1 MTRSTELA
9 MSVPTASNPG
19 ASLLP
24 PPGTI
29 GLARGIPTPLMFP
42 EADLIEAARR
52 AIERHGATAL
62 NYGEA
67 DGFRPLREL
76 LGEQHGV
83 PADQVLITPGS
94 IMAMSFLV
102 QAFRE
107 RSPRA
112 AIEVPCYDR
121 MVTLLQ
127 RNGVEIS
134 TVSRLPGGVDL
145 DAIRGLADAGGPP
158 EFLYTMPSFHNPSG
172 LSMTL
177 EEREALADL
186 AVELE
191 LVVVEDDPY
200 GPLRIDGEP
209 QPQLHDLLRQRG
221 AEHLAVHLSSFSKT
235 IAPGLRVGYVVGPP
249 WLIGRLR
256 QIALGTYTS
265 PPLLAQA
272 QVYEYLTAGLLEG
285 HLEHVTSLLRERR
298 DALIETLA
306 AEMPDGVTWTRPG
319 GGYFLWLALP
329 ETVTA
334 RELGA
339 RSAQESVTIVPG
351 DGCYPGP
358 GGEHGARLAF
368 SYPSPEEIRT
378 GASRLAGLVREM
390 GQA

>member
-1 MTRSTELA
+1 
-9 MSVPTASNPG
+9 MSVPTASDPG

-42 EADLIEAARR
+42 EADLIQCGRT

-62 NYGEA
+62 NYGEP

-76 LGEQHGV
+76 LGERHGV
-83 PADQVLITPGS
+83 PGDQVLITPGS

-102 QAFRE
+102 QAFLE

-121 MVTLLQ
+121 MVTLLE
-127 RNGVEIS
+127 RNGAEIS

-145 DAIRGLADAGGPP
+145 DAIRGLGNAGGPP
-158 EFLYTMPSFHNPSG
+158 EFLYTMPSFHNPTG
-172 LSMTL
+172 LSMTP
-177 EEREALADL
+177 EERESLADL
-186 AVELE
+186 AVELG
-191 LVVVEDDPY
+191 LVLVEDDPY
-200 GPLRIDGEP
+200 GQLRIDGEP
-209 QPQLHDLLRQRG
+209 QPQLHELLRRRG
-221 AEHLAVHLSSFSKT
+221 AEHLAVHVSSFSKT
-235 IAPGLRVGYVVGPP
+235 IAPGLRVGYVVAPP
-249 WLIGRLR
+249 WLVGRLR

-272 QVYEYLTAGLLEG
+272 QVYEYLTAGLLER

-298 DALIETLA
+298 DALLETLA
-306 AEMPDGVTWTRPG
+306 ADMPAGVTWTRPG
-319 GGYFLWLALP
+319 GGYFLWLGLP
-329 ETVTA
+329 EDVSA

-339 RSAQESVTIVPG
+339 RSAAAGVTIVPG
-351 DGCYPGP
+351 DGCFPGP

-368 SYPSPEEIRT
+368 SHPSPEEIRT
-378 GASRLAGLVREM
+378 GASRLAELVREM
-390 GQA
+390 HES

>member
-1 MTRSTELA
+1 
-9 MSVPTASNPG
+9 MSVPTVNDPG

-42 EADLIEAARR
+42 ESDLVESAKR

-62 NYGEA
+62 NYGEP
-67 DGFRPLREL
+67 DGFGPLRDL
-76 LGEQHGV
+76 LGERHGV
-83 PADQVLITPGS
+83 SGDQVLITPGS

-121 MVTLLQ
+121 MVTLLE
-127 RNGVEIS
+127 RNGVEMS

-158 EFLYTMPSFHNPSG
+158 AYLYTMPSFHNPTG

-177 EEREALADL
+177 EERESLADL
-186 AVELE
+186 AVELG
-191 LVVVEDDPY
+191 LVLVEDDPY
-200 GPLRIDGEP
+200 GQLRIDGEP
-209 QPQLHDLLRQRG
+209 QPQLHELLRDRG

-235 IAPGLRVGYVVGPP
+235 IAPGLRVGYVVAPP
-249 WLIGRLR
+249 WLVGRLR

-298 DALIETLA
+298 DVLLDTLTA
-306 AEMPDGVTWTRPG
+306 DMPAGVTWTRPG
-319 GGYFLWLALP
+319 GGYFLWLGLP
-329 ETVTA
+329 EGVPA
-334 RELGA
+334 RELA
-339 RSAQESVTIVPG
+339 TRSAREGVTIVPG

-378 GASRLAGLVREM
+378 GASRLAELVREM
-390 GQA
+390 QQS

>member
-1 MTRSTELA
+1 
-9 MSVPTASNPG
+9 MSVPTVNDPG
-19 ASLLP
+19 TSLLP

-42 EADLIEAARR
+42 ESDLVESAKR
-52 AIERHGATAL
+52 AIERHGSTAL
-62 NYGEA
+62 NYGEP

-76 LGEQHGV
+76 LGERHGV

-102 QAFRE
+102 QAFLE

-121 MVTLLQ
+121 MVTLLE
-127 RNGVEIS
+127 RHGAEIS
-134 TVSRLPGGVDL
+134 TVSRLSGRVDF
-145 DAIRGLADAGGPP
+145 DGIRAVADAGGTP
-158 EFLYTMPSFHNPSG
+158 EFLYTMPSFHNPTG

-186 AVELE
+186 AVELG
-191 LVVVEDDPY
+191 LVLVEDDPY
-200 GPLRIDGEP
+200 GQLRIDGEP
-209 QPQLHDLLRQRG
+209 QPQLHELLRRRG
-221 AEHLAVHLSSFSKT
+221 AEQLAVHVSSFSKT
-235 IAPGLRVGYVVGPP
+235 IAPGLRVGYVVAPP
-249 WLIGRLR
+249 WLASRLR

-272 QVYEYLTAGLLEG
+272 QVYEYLTAGLLER

-298 DALIETLA
+298 DDLIETLTKD
-306 AEMPDGVTWTRPG
+306 MPAGVTWTRPG
-319 GGYFLWLALP
+319 GGYFLWLSLP
-329 ETVTA
+329 EDVLA

-339 RSAQESVTIVPG
+339 RSAAAGVTIVPG

-390 GQA
+390 DQAYC